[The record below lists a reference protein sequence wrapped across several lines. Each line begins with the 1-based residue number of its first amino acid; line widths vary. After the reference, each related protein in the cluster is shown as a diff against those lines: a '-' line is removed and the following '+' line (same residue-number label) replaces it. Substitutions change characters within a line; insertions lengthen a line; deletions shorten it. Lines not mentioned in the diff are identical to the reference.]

1 METNVKE
8 ISRGKVYQFFL
19 CDVAKGLFTG
29 MISNY
34 LLYFYQPTVKSGI
47 ISLMPD
53 STIFGFITIMALLT
67 SIGKIVDAITDPLV
81 ANLSDKLNSRF
92 GRRMTLMRL
101 SAIPYALGAF
111 MIFMAPFE
119 AGSVGNAVWVGVWLV
134 VYYTAY
140 TFYYIPQRAL
150 VPEIIPDSKKRVG
163 YYAVSTALFM
173 GSSAVMYATTL
184 FVSFFKNAGYTA
196 IAAWRSVF
204 AIFAAIGVVCLLAS
218 AFAFRENDYVR
229 KQSKPQESLFK
240 SFVTVFKN
248 RNFVLFTLGDLSS
261 YISMAFFQST
271 LIYYI
276 TVLLGIEESQS
287 VIVMAVAIGVAIAS
301 FPLIVKISKKYNKK
315 TPLLVGSYIFAA
327 VFTLIFFGNDIASL
341 MPGYELVLG
350 VVIGLA
356 VAFPFAAIN
365 ILPQSIVSDIIQED
379 SLVNGVNR
387 EGIFSATKTFI
398 EKIASAVAMV
408 IVSSVLAIGAVEG
421 EEVGLRGVKLTGV
434 FAAVFTVISIIFF
447 HLYNDKMVIENIER
461 LKAEKADKEGFSNVE
476 EVK

>member
-53 STIFGFITIMALLT
+53 STILGFITIMALLT
-67 SIGKIVDAITDPLV
+67 GIGKIVDAVTDPLV

-101 SAIPYALGAF
+101 AAVPYALGAF

-119 AGSVGNAVWVGVWLV
+119 AGSAGNAVWVGVWLV

-196 IAAWRSVF
+196 ISAWRSVF
-204 AIFAAIGVVCLLAS
+204 AIFAAIGVICLVAS

-229 KQSKPQESLFK
+229 KQSKPQESLLK

-327 VFTLIFFGNDIASL
+327 VFTLIFFGNDIALL

-408 IVSSVLAIGAVEG
+408 IVSSVLAIGAIEG
-421 EEVGLRGVKLTGV
+421 EEVGLLGVKLTGV
-434 FAAVFTVISIIFF
+434 FAAVFSVISIIFF

-461 LKAEKADKEGFSNVE
+461 LKAEKAVSE